1 MAVLANVG
9 EKVKQAVFAAFALHR
24 HLINEVYAFVLMN
37 ETLCAEAVGEVR
49 EYVEFIQ
56 RQRALNEAALERAS
70 RKIRDILAK
79 YHPDL
84 EGEE

>member
-1 MAVLANVG
+1 
-9 EKVKQAVFAAFALHR
+9 VKQALFAAFALHR
-24 HLINEVYAFVLMN
+24 YLVGEVYTFVLMN

-49 EYVEFIQ
+49 EYVEFIR
-56 RQRALNEAALERAS
+56 RQRALNKATLES
-70 RKIRDILAK
+70 TSKKIRQILAK